1 MDRPSALTRQ
11 RELTTDDASSAMLA
25 VMRPFRF
32 LAEARQVVDG
42 RELAATARRSES
54 IGYSVLVISDHLTD
68 QLAPIPAMAIIAAA
82 TERLRI
88 GTFVLNNDLRHP
100 AVLAQDLATL
110 DVLSSFMVGDRN
122 TLAPLVQRLRGT

>member
-88 GTFVLNNDLRHP
+88 GT
-100 AVLAQDLATL
+100 
-110 DVLSSFMVGDRN
+110 SS
-122 TLAPLVQRLRGT
+122 

>member
-1 MDRPSALTRQ
+1 
-11 RELTTDDASSAMLA
+11 
-25 VMRPFRF
+25 MRPFRF

-110 DVLSSFMVGDRN
+110 DVLSSFMVGDID
-122 TLAPLVQRLRGT
+122 TPAPLVQRMRGT